1 MLITLKRI
9 GDTLIPICDKGA
21 KSIGQLREGDEILVD
36 YKKKRNVGNHRR
48 LFSMLQGVVHNSD
61 HYQNVDNLLSML
73 KLKTGHFEVVVS
85 HRGEQLYI
93 PKSIDF
99 ASMDEELFKEFF
111 SECIDVILEFTPEQD
126 VESILRYA

>member
-9 GDTLIPICDKGA
+9 GDSLIPICDKGA
-21 KSIGQLREGDEILVD
+21 KAIGQLRDGDEILVD

-73 KLKTGHFEVVVS
+73 KLKTGHFDIVVS
-85 HRGEQLYI
+85 HKGEQLYI

-99 ASMDEELFKEFF
+99 ASMDEELFSEFF

-126 VESILRYA
+126 VDSILRYA